1 MDLRPAGIRRDRFS
15 LFPAFGRTHPMIGQ
29 TVPGTLAVTHCC
41 LTCYALT
48 PDGTQVALLQHAGCH
63 TSLRS
68 RVGHWLATCRP
79 LVGHWLIGRVLA
91 YHVSTASVYS

>member
-1 MDLRPAGIRRDRFS
+1 MPMPLQQSPFRF
-15 LFPAFGRTHPMIGQ
+15 LAFGRTHPMIGQ

-48 PDGTQVALLQHAGCH
+48 RYGTQVALPQHAGCH

-68 RVGHWLATCRP
+68 RVGWTRSDLPRFNG
-79 LVGHWLIGRVLA
+79 VGVRLGIDVA
-91 YHVSTASVYS
+91 ADV